1 MKVVVAVMAFA
12 VVALTQA
19 QTLGSGVT
27 GPQNAAAI
35 IAQIAQTHNSGQSG
49 TATITATIDDR
60 TQVVVQLQGEPPGAK
75 EPAYIYAGTCKKL
88 TSSPAYV
95 LTPIAAGTSTTTVD
109 VRMAYLQATHF
120 AVEAFASSSNG
131 SGDVACGNIPT
142 VASAPTAPGATSAP
156 TPAPIATY

>member
-1 MKVVVAVMAFA
+1 MKILAAMVIVAAI
-12 VVALTQA
+12 ALVGVQS
-19 QTLGSGVT
+19 LGSGVT
-27 GPQNAAAI
+27 GPQNAAAVT
-35 IAQIAQTHNSGQSG
+35 AQIAQTHGSGQSG

-88 TSSPAYV
+88 TSTPAYV

-109 VRMAYLQATHF
+109 VRLPYLQATHF

-156 TPAPIATY
+156 TPAPLATY